1 MNQAVRHLR
10 DAETDHS
17 VVVLASAAEQSEPIC
32 FVVDP
37 KPGVCLLVANVCGDL
52 GIRAD
57 RFDTL
62 DAMIAASRSDAPD
75 VIFIEPAIDGRDG
88 DDIIPALAAAGLR
101 CPIQIM
107 SGLNPVFAEEA
118 RRLGERKG
126 LTMLPVLAKPFRVPA
141 VRQVIEQL
149 GLRRDALANVNV
161 TIGDAL
167 AHD

>member
-1 MNQAVRHLR
+1 
-10 DAETDHS
+10 
-17 VVVLASAAEQSEPIC
+17 
-32 FVVDP
+32 
-37 KPGVCLLVANVCGDL
+37 
-52 GIRAD
+52 
-57 RFDTL
+57 
-62 DAMIAASRSDAPD
+62 
-75 VIFIEPAIDGRDG
+75 
-88 DDIIPALAAAGLR
+88 IIPALAAARLS

-141 VRQVIEQL
+141 VREIFEKL

-167 AHD
+167 RHDWLELWYQPKM